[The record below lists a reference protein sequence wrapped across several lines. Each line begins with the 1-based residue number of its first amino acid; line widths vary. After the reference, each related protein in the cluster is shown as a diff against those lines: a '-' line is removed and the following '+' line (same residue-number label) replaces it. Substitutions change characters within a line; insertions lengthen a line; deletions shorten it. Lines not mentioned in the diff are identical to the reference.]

1 MSAFIKTSLISAVI
15 FFGSISA
22 LSVLYISLPGAR
34 LDFDYF
40 GIKYIHI
47 PTELASDS
55 ATTSAGGIAHKH
67 HVSRTHSQGGDD
79 NSRSRV
85 MSYRRQVMKQACQKY
100 TTKLDSLVSMFYSPR
115 GNFMYC
121 AVPKVGSSFMKRVMY
136 VVANGNGENPLHMSG
151 VLIHHQTKN
160 LQITKTKDVYGDH
173 VNIMFTRDPYEKI
186 FSAYTDKIYTTLF
199 DDICRKISGQVSGSY
214 SAMVNTSF
222 SNTLRYAMGQYT
234 NTPIAIDPHFRRS
247 SYSCDV
253 CNVNYDFI
261 GKMESFNEDVEFFLS
276 AINQTRVFKAMGDV
290 DSNHE
295 QKVVTDLV
303 DRTFSTKTTQFDD
316 CEFKELV
323 LRRLWN
329 LLQIRG
335 YLSDM
340 STYPLTNKKDN
351 CQVNSSK
358 FVQLTM
364 QTLSQAGDRQA
375 RKAQRHKYM
384 LQAYRS
390 VPLKVLNEFRDFVQK
405 DCDLFDYDCSPD
417 ELFFGRREGDE
428 EGNIF
433 SDVKY
438 MFV

>member
-1 MSAFIKTSLISAVI
+1 
-15 FFGSISA
+15 
-22 LSVLYISLPGAR
+22 
-34 LDFDYF
+34 
-40 GIKYIHI
+40 
-47 PTELASDS
+47 
-55 ATTSAGGIAHKH
+55 
-67 HVSRTHSQGGDD
+67 
-79 NSRSRV
+79 
-85 MSYRRQVMKQACQKY
+85 
-100 TTKLDSLVSMFYSPR
+100 
-115 GNFMYC
+115 
-121 AVPKVGSSFMKRVMY
+121 
-136 VVANGNGENPLHMSG
+136 
-151 VLIHHQTKN
+151 
-160 LQITKTKDVYGDH
+160 
-173 VNIMFTRDPYEKI
+173 
-186 FSAYTDKIYTTLF
+186 
-199 DDICRKISGQVSGSY
+199 
-214 SAMVNTSF
+214 
-222 SNTLRYAMGQYT
+222 
-234 NTPIAIDPHFRRS
+234 
-247 SYSCDV
+247 
-253 CNVNYDFI
+253 
-261 GKMESFNEDVEFFLS
+261 
-276 AINQTRVFKAMGDV
+276 MGDV